1 MAQPESIIGT
11 TIAGKYAVKS
21 LLGVGGMGSV
31 YEGRHVEIGK
41 RVAIKIIDGP
51 AAQSGEVAAR
61 FRREARSAS
70 AVESEH
76 ILHIFDVGEDPELG
90 LYMVMEFLEGEDLGV
105 RLARE
110 QRLDPAVAINI
121 ATQVARGL
129 SKAHGANVVHRDL
142 KPGNVFLTAREDGSL
157 HAKIVDFGISKLTQ
171 EDPTLSTVG
180 AKLTRVGTAI
190 GTPQYMSPEQAQG
203 LPNVDHRTDIWSL
216 GTVLYEMLA
225 GRTPYDDL
233 PTYEQTIIQ
242 IVTRPAPP
250 LLSVAPWIDPRLA
263 AVVDATLKH
272 DPAERTQDAATLV
285 RELVSL
291 SDWRSTTATAAQVT
305 LTGDALAK
313 TLPLQGTT
321 ETGFAV
327 GSPATPPARGN
338 SGTVLLPAPVRELA
352 EPDGIPG
359 LARRGPWAAVV
370 LGVVLS
376 GAAVAATLMYL
387 GRTTTATQ
395 PNGIVAAP
403 PIEMAAA
410 PPASVQATSAPA
422 PEPAGAATGV
432 GSSPAPSTASSA
444 TPSVTASASAVPVV
458 AVVPTPSA
466 PAPVHPPPSEK
477 VGASP
482 PIGGSPAATRSPP
495 APTDKPVTP
504 AQPTK
509 FGGVDVSSEY

>member
-51 AAQSGEVAAR
+51 AAQSSEVAAR

-90 LYMVMEFLEGEDLGV
+90 LYMVMEFLEGEDLGA

-110 QRLDPAVAINI
+110 QRLDPAVAMSI

-129 SKAHGANVVHRDL
+129 AKAHGANVVHRDL
-142 KPGNVFLTAREDGSL
+142 KPGNIFLTAREDGSL

-171 EDPTLSTVG
+171 EDPVLSTAG

-203 LPNVDHRTDIWSL
+203 LPNVDHRTDVWSL

-225 GRTPYDDL
+225 GRAPYDDL

-242 IVTRPAPP
+242 IVTRTPPP
-250 LLSVAPWIDPRLA
+250 LLSVAPWVDPRLA
-263 AVVDATLKH
+263 AVVDGTLKH
-272 DPAERTQDAATLV
+272 NPNERTPDAATLV
-285 RELVSL
+285 RQLVAL
-291 SDWRSTTATAAQVT
+291 SDWRSTTAITAQVA
-305 LTGDALAK
+305 LAGDALAK

-321 ETGFAV
+321 EAGFAM
-327 GSPATPPARGN
+327 GSPPTPPTRGN
-338 SGTVLLPAPVRELA
+338 SGTIVLPAPPRELV

-359 LARRGPWAAVV
+359 LARRGPWAVVMLSVV
-370 LGVVLS
+370 LG
-376 GAAVAATLMYL
+376 GAAVAATRIYL
-387 GRTTTATQ
+387 GRATTTTQ
-395 PNGIVAAP
+395 PSGVAAASP
-403 PIEMAAA
+403 VETASLAAA
-410 PPASVQATSAPA
+410 STSAASAPA
-422 PEPAGAATGV
+422 VVASSDGADAAT
-432 GSSPAPSTASSA
+432 APTAALSA
-444 TPSVTASASAVPVV
+444 TAGVVPSASAVPVV

-466 PAPVHPPPSEK
+466 PPAPSPLTPPQK
-477 VGASP
+477 A
-482 PIGGSPAATRSPP
+482 GGSPQTGGAPVSQARP
-495 APTDKPVTP
+495 APTGQPATP
-504 AQPTK
+504 APPTK